1 MFRSPSRSPYLKP
14 NRLGDVLAAIQ
25 AMALHKQYRQSCADW
40 ADWIS
45 GEKSRSDYWKQILDD
60 HPEFFRRSRVD
71 GDYALIWRRA
81 LPGRYNYE
89 TQCMVTNKE
98 YEALT
103 EQEKHKVGQPAVPEA
118 QIKTLID
125 IAINLHGEALAASRD
140 WRWWIAPAVSFAGS
154 FVGAILAFV
163 TAALFRK

>member
-1 MFRSPSRSPYLKP
+1 MFRSPYRSPYLKP

-45 GEKSRSDYWKQILDD
+45 GEKNRSDYWEQVLDD

-71 GDYALIWRRA
+71 RDYALIWRRA
-81 LPGRYNYE
+81 L
-89 TQCMVTNKE
+89 VTNKE

-103 EQEKHKVGQPAVPEA
+103 EQEKQKVGQPAVPEA
-118 QIKTLID
+118 QIKTLVD
-125 IAINLHGEALAASRD
+125 MAINLHGEALAASRD

-154 FVGAILAFV
+154 FFGAILAFL

>member
-1 MFRSPSRSPYLKP
+1 MFRSPYLKP

-25 AMALHKQYRQSCADW
+25 AMALHEKYRQSNADW

-45 GEKSRSDYWKQILDD
+45 GEKSRSDYWGQIFDD
-60 HPEFFRRSRVD
+60 HPEFFRRSSVNE
-71 GDYALIWRRA
+71 DYALIWRRV

-89 TQCMVTNKE
+89 SQSMITNKQ
-98 YEALT
+98 YESLT
-103 EQEKHKVGQPAVPEA
+103 EQAKRKVGRPAVPEA

-125 IAINLHGEALAASRD
+125 MAINLHGKALETSRD

-154 FVGAILAFV
+154 FVGAIVAFAA
-163 TAALFRK
+163 AALFHK